1 MAVRIRPWMLSCFFT
16 HGFLITFIIF
26 VNVIPSCHGQSPQN
40 IETFYPLTAPSPE
53 IPPSSPPKDSPPQQ
67 ESQPQPVP
75 LPPRK
80 SASKSQIAK
89 AAAITAASTLV
100 ISGLVFFF
108 VYRYLVARRKRIN
121 GGSYGGGGGGGGGGG
136 SGGLQ
141 GGQPQPGPPVADQSE
156 FSRYDGNLKGFIVDE
171 NGLDVLY
178 WKKLEAKNSKKSFRK
193 ELFRKDGEED
203 EGSSRRRRREPI
215 QEVPLLRGK
224 SSTSHIN
231 DVPELVNDRI
241 RNGSTALNAVEKSKE
256 PEVELTIRPSSPPP
270 PTSPPP
276 TPPPPPPP
284 PMLPPVPIAIKK
296 STAAPPPPAPKVTA
310 KNGPAP
316 PPPPP
321 KVRSLN
327 ALSKPSPGQ
336 KGEPGESSSG
346 AGNDQVKLKP
356 LHWDKV
362 NTNNTQN
369 SMVWDKMDGSFRFDG
384 DLMEA
389 LFGTVATKRLS
400 PGRDS
405 SQANP
410 RGANVGPSAQICLLD
425 SRKSQN
431 IAIVIKSLTISRKEL
446 LDVLM
451 EGRGLDVETLEKL
464 ARIAPT
470 EEEQS
475 QILEYSGDPTR
486 LADAEFFLYHILKA
500 VPSAFIRF
508 NAMLFR
514 YNYDVE
520 IASLK
525 ESVQTLELGCKELR
539 TRGLFMKL
547 LEAILKA
554 GNRMNAGTSRG
565 NAQAFN
571 LSSLRKLSDVRSSDG
586 KTTLLNFVVEE
597 VVRSEGKRCVINTNH
612 SLSRSNSQS
621 HNRNPSAENI
631 KPKEEREREYMTLGL
646 PVVGG
651 ISAEF
656 SNVKKAASMDHDSFA
671 RMCSALTTRVVETR
685 ELLLQCEND
694 GGRFVRDMKGF
705 LKAAEEE
712 LKVVREEQ
720 KRVMELVKKTTEYY
734 QAGASKDKGAHPFQ
748 LFVIVKDFLGMV
760 DQACVEIS
768 RNIQKKKAVAAS
780 LGSSSADS
788 PPRNP
793 VRFPILPKNF
803 MSGNSRSTNSESDND
818 F

>member
-1 MAVRIRPWMLSCFFT
+1 MAARIRPWLLSCFFT
-16 HGFLITFIIF
+16 HGFLIII
-26 VNVIPSCHGQSPQN
+26 IPFCHGQSPQN
-40 IETFYPLTAPSPE
+40 IETFYPFTAPPSE
-53 IPPSSPPKDSPPQQ
+53 IPPSLPPEDSPAQPV
-67 ESQPQPVP
+67 SRPQPVP

-80 SASKSQIAK
+80 SSSKSEVAK
-89 AAAITAASTLV
+89 AVAATAASTLV

-108 VYRYLVARRKRIN
+108 VQRYLVARRKRIK
-121 GGSYGGGGGGGGGGG
+121 GGGYGGGCGGG
-136 SGGLQ
+136 SGGSQ
-141 GGQPQPGPPVADQSE
+141 GGRPQPRPPVADQSE
-156 FSRYDGNLKGFIVDE
+156 FGRYDVNLKGFVVDE
-171 NGLDVLY
+171 DGLDVLY
-178 WKKLEAKNSKKSFRK
+178 WKKLQAKNSKKSFRK
-193 ELFRKDGEED
+193 EVFRKDGEED
-203 EGSSRRRRREPI
+203 EGSSRRRRHERT
-215 QEVPLLRGK
+215 QDVPLLRGK
-224 SSTSHIN
+224 SSASYIN
-231 DVPELVNDRI
+231 DVPEVVNDRN
-241 RNGSTALNAVEKSKE
+241 RNGSTALQAVEKSEE
-256 PEVELTIRPSSPPP
+256 PEVELTVGSSSPPP
-270 PTSPPP
+270 PPSPPP

-284 PMLPPVPIAIKK
+284 PLPIRNNKG
-296 STAAPPPPAPKVTA
+296 SSAPPPPPPPKVSA

-321 KVRSLN
+321 KARRLN

-336 KGEPGESSSG
+336 KGESGESSAG
-346 AGNDQVKLKP
+346 AGNVVVKLKP

-362 NTNNTQN
+362 STHNTQH
-369 SMVWDKMDGSFRFDG
+369 SMVWDKIDGSFRFDG

-389 LFGTVATKRLS
+389 LFGTVATNRLS
-400 PGRDS
+400 PGKDS
-405 SQANP
+405 SQASP
-410 RGANVGPSAQICLLD
+410 SGTNVGPSPQICILD
-425 SRKSQN
+425 NRRSQN
-431 IAIVIKSLTISRKEL
+431 IAIVIKSLTISRKEI

-451 EGRGLDVETLEKL
+451 EGRGLNAETLEKL
-464 ARIAPT
+464 VTIAPT

-486 LADAEFFLYHILKA
+486 LADAECFLYHILKA
-500 VPSAFIRF
+500 VPSAFTRF

-514 YNYDVE
+514 YNYDAE

-525 ESVQTLELGCKELR
+525 ESIQTIELGCKELR

-586 KTTLLNFVVEE
+586 KTTLLHFVVEE
-597 VVRSEGKRCVINTNH
+597 VVRSEGKRCVINTDH
-612 SLSRSNSQS
+612 ILSRSNSQS
-621 HNRNPSAENI
+621 HNRNSSVDNI
-631 KPKEEREREYMTLGL
+631 KPKEEREKEYMTLGL

-656 SNVKKAASMDHDSFA
+656 SSVKKAASIDHDSFA
-671 RMCSALTTRVVETR
+671 KMCSALTARVAETR
-685 ELLLQCEND
+685 ELLLQCENNR
-694 GGRFVRDMKGF
+694 GGGFVRDMNGF
-705 LKAAEEE
+705 LEAAEEE
-712 LKVVREEQ
+712 LMVVGEEQ
-720 KRVMELVKKTTEYY
+720 KRVMELVKKTIEYY

-760 DQACVEIS
+760 DRACVEIS
-768 RNIQKKKAVAAS
+768 RNVQRRKKKVTAS

-793 VRFPILPKNF
+793 VRFPVLPKNF
-803 MSGNSRSTNSESDND
+803 MSENSTSTNSDSDND